1 MVAVQ
6 KAVEY
11 RLLLVQT
18 CESTVLTHMKR
29 HLGSLVIAGTVPVA
43 GWGEIILDA

>member
-6 KAVEY
+6 KAVES
-11 RLLLVQT
+11 RLTFVQT
-18 CESTVLTHMKR
+18 CELTILTNMKR

-43 GWGEIILDA
+43 GWGDIILDA